1 MMITKLTGL
10 VDSKDTNTFVLDVN
24 GVGYLVYASKK
35 TIHQLPE
42 SQQQI
47 SILIDHIFR
56 QDDQMLC
63 GFLTSLERDWF
74 RLLVSVQGVGTKVAL
89 SILSFLSPDEIAD
102 CVARQHANPFT
113 QADGV
118 GAKVAGRIT
127 LELKGKIPNVHSF
140 VDSLNEKSNS
150 HFAAHNDA
158 QQDAISALSNLGYTK
173 TDTNIVVQKLIQKNP
188 KSSTQDLIR
197 EGLKMLSMGRR

>member
-1 MMITKLTGL
+1 MITKLTGL
-10 VDSKDTNTFVLDVN
+10 VDSKDANTFVLDVN
-24 GVGYLVYASKK
+24 GVGYLIYASKK
-35 TIHQLPE
+35 TTHQLPN

-47 SILIDHIFR
+47 SIFIEHIFR

-63 GFLTSLERDWF
+63 GFLTTLERDWF

-102 CVARQHANPFT
+102 CIARQHSNPFT

-127 LELKGKIPNVHSF
+127 LELKGKIPSVHSF
-140 VDSLNEKSNS
+140 VDGLNDKSDS
-150 HFAAHNDA
+150 RFAAHNYA

-173 TDTNIVVQKLIQKNP
+173 TDANIVVQNLVQKNP
-188 KSSTQDLIR
+188 QSSTQDLVR
-197 EGLKMLSMGRR
+197 EGLKALSVGRR

>member
-1 MMITKLTGL
+1 MITKLTGF
-10 VDSKDTNTFVLDVN
+10 VDSKDDSTFVLDVN

-35 TIHQLPE
+35 TTNKL
-42 SQQQI
+42 SNAQQKT
-47 SILIDHIFR
+47 SILVEHIFR

-63 GFLTSLERDWF
+63 GFLTELERDWF

-102 CVARQHANPFT
+102 CIVRQDSKPFT

-127 LELKGKIPNVHSF
+127 LELKGKIPNTQSF
-140 VDSLNEKSNS
+140 VDGLNEKSAS
-150 HFAAHNDA
+150 SFSAHNSEK
-158 QQDAISALSNLGYTK
+158 QDAISALSNLGYTK
-173 TDTNIVVQKLIQKNP
+173 SDAHGIITKLIQKSP
-188 KSSTQDLIR
+188 KAPAQDLIR
-197 EGLKMLSMGRR
+197 EGLKALSQGKR

>member
-1 MMITKLTGL
+1 MITKLTGF
-10 VDSKDTNTFVLDVN
+10 VDSKDDSTFVLDVN

-35 TIHQLPE
+35 TTNKL
-42 SQQQI
+42 SNAQQKT
-47 SILIDHIFR
+47 SILVEHIFR

-63 GFLTSLERDWF
+63 GFLTELERDWF

-102 CVARQHANPFT
+102 CIVRQDSKPFT

-127 LELKGKIPNVHSF
+127 LELKGKIPNTQSF
-140 VDSLNEKSNS
+140 VDGLNEKSAS
-150 HFAAHNDA
+150 SFSAHNNEK
-158 QQDAISALSNLGYTK
+158 QDAISALSNLGYTK
-173 TDTNIVVQKLIQKNP
+173 SDAHAIVTKLIHKSP
-188 KSSTQDLIR
+188 KASAQDLIR
-197 EGLKMLSMGRR
+197 EGLKALSQGRR